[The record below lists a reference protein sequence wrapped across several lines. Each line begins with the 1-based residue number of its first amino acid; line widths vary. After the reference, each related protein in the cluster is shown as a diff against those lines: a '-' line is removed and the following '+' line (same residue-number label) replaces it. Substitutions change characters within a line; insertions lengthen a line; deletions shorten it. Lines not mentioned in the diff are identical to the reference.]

1 MRAFHLI
8 LLWASVPLGLQAQAY
23 TTWTVGSATDV
34 APQPTGGICLM
45 GGATE
50 NDSAMVWFLRR
61 ANGGDVLVLRA
72 SGSDGYNAYFHSE
85 LGVAINSVET
95 IRFNNA
101 SAANDPYIHDRITKA
116 EAIWFAG
123 GDQWNYISY
132 WRGTAIAGLIS
143 QAVVDRNVVIGGTS
157 AGMAIL
163 GGAYFSA
170 QVGSV
175 TSAQAL
181 ADPYHPFMTVDQE
194 PFLDIPY
201 LQDVITDTHYDNP
214 DRCARH
220 MAFLARAYAD
230 STVVYKGIA
239 CNEYTAICID
249 GNGLARV
256 FGEWPQ
262 YQEYAYFIQM
272 NCERPLGAETC
283 SPGMPLTWDRQ
294 GMAVKAY
301 KVPGTWQGNNTFDVF
316 GWRQGNGG
324 DWEDWSIVQGV
335 FSTTPGDPMPEC
347 LVGVPEQGAAVSQLL
362 LDGAQSTWQVQG
374 LAGAVNWRVLDPA
387 GRVLMAQR
395 EQADAIRIPAQA
407 HTLRILVVEGV
418 DGRTVFKL
426 PVR

>member
-1 MRAFHLI
+1 MRAPFFLA
-8 LLWASVPLGLQAQAY
+8 LVAALPWCAAAQSY
-23 TTWTVGSATDV
+23 TTWFTGDSLDV
-34 APQPTGGICLM
+34 APTPLGGVCLM

-72 SGSDGYNAYFHSE
+72 TGGDGYNAYFHTE

-95 IRFNNA
+95 IRFNNG
-101 SAANDPYIHDRITKA
+101 SAAEDPAVHERIARA

-123 GDQWNYISY
+123 GDQWDYITY
-132 WRGTAIAGLIS
+132 WRGTSIAALIS
-143 QAVVDRNVVIGGTS
+143 QAVVDRNVAIGGTS

-170 QVGSV
+170 EVGSA

-214 DRCARH
+214 DRRARH

-230 STVVYKGIA
+230 SALVYKGIA
-239 CNEYTAICID
+239 CNEYTAVCID

-256 FGEWPQ
+256 FGEWPD
-262 YQEYAYFIQM
+262 YDEYAYFIQM
-272 NCERPLGAETC
+272 NCERALGAETC
-283 SPGMPLTWDRQ
+283 SPGAPLTWDRQ

-301 KVPGTWQGNNTFDVF
+301 KVPGTWEGSNTFDAAE
-316 GWRQGNGG
+316 WRQGSGG
-324 DWEDWSIVQGV
+324 AWEDWSIVQGV
-335 FSTTPGDPMPEC
+335 FTTAPGEPMPEC
-347 LVGVPEQGAAVSQLL
+347 LVSVAETGVVAARLQLEGQHSWSVQGYSDMVQWRLLDLAGKELGTGSGQGAAV
-362 LDGAQSTWQVQG
+362 
-374 LAGAVNWRVLDPA
+374 
-387 GRVLMAQR
+387 
-395 EQADAIRIPAQA
+395 RIPVDAP
-407 HTLRILVVEGV
+407 TMRILVVEGAE
-418 DGRTVFKL
+418 GRAVFKL
-426 PVR
+426 PVW